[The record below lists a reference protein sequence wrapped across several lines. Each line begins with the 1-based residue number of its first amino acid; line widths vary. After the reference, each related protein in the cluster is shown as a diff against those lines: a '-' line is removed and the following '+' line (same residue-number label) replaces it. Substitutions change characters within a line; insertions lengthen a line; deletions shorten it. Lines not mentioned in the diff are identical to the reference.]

1 MKARILVHL
10 NQSRE
15 PISGEHL
22 SRSLGVSRVAIWKH
36 IRQLQD
42 LGYDI
47 EATPKGYRL
56 IHGPDTPFAW
66 AFRPERQARVHHF
79 AEVVSTMDTA
89 MELGRNGC
97 PAFSVVVA
105 ERQARGR
112 GRLQRPWQSES
123 GGLYFTMVLRPAMA
137 LSDAPLI
144 NLAAALD
151 MAATLSDLYDIEAEL
166 KWPNDLLV
174 RDRKL
179 AGILSQMSAE
189 PDRIE
194 FINLGIGLNV
204 HNNAQPPAVAVAAL
218 TEKTVSR
225 VRILE
230 GFWDRLEQRLQN
242 GDWSTVVTQ
251 WKTKTITLGRQV
263 KVQTLNEQFEGRA
276 IDVQENGGLVLETV
290 DGRHLTIV
298 YGDCFH
304 Q

>member
-1 MKARILVHL
+1 VKAQILAHL
-10 NQSRE
+10 NQSPE

-36 IRQLQD
+36 IRQLQG

-47 EATPKGYRL
+47 EATAKGYRL
-56 IHGPDTPFAW
+56 ISGPDTPFAW
-66 AFRPERQARVHHF
+66 AFRPDRQARVHHF
-79 AEVVSTMDTA
+79 AEVVSTMETA
-89 MELGRNGC
+89 MELGRSGC

-105 ERQARGR
+105 EQQTQGR
-112 GRLQRPWQSES
+112 GRLQRPWQSAR

-151 MAATLSDLYDIEAEL
+151 MAATLSDLYNIQARL

-174 RDRKL
+174 QDRKL

-204 HNNAQPPAVAVAAL
+204 HNSTEAPAVSVAAL
-218 TEKTVSR
+218 TEQTVSR
-225 VRILE
+225 ARILE

-242 GDWSTVVTQ
+242 GDLSAVVAQ

-276 IDVQENGGLVLETV
+276 VDVQDNGGLVLESA
-290 DGRHLTIV
+290 DGRRMTVV

>member
-1 MKARILVHL
+1 MKARILDHL
-10 NQSRE
+10 NPSSE
-15 PISGEHL
+15 PISGERL

-36 IRQLQD
+36 IRQLQE

-47 EATPKGYRL
+47 EATAKGYRL
-56 IHGPDTPFAW
+56 ISGPDTPFAW
-66 AFRPERQARVHHF
+66 AFRPDRQARVHHF

-105 ERQARGR
+105 EQQTQGR
-112 GRLQRPWQSES
+112 GRLQRPWQSAR
-123 GGLYFTMVLRPAMA
+123 GGLYFTMVLRPAIA

-151 MAATLSDLYDIEAEL
+151 MAATLNDLYDIQAQL

-174 RDRKL
+174 QDRKL

-204 HNNAQPPAVAVAAL
+204 HNNTQPPAVSVAAL
-218 TEKTVSR
+218 TGKTVSR

-242 GDWSTVVTQ
+242 ADLSAVVAQ
-251 WKTKTITLGRQV
+251 WKVKTITLGRQV

-276 IDVQENGGLVLETV
+276 VDVQDNGGLVLETA
-290 DGRHLTIV
+290 DGRRMTVV

>member
-1 MKARILVHL
+1 MKARILDHL
-10 NQSRE
+10 NPSPE

-36 IRQLQD
+36 IRQLQE

-47 EATPKGYRL
+47 EATAKGYRL
-56 IHGPDTPFAW
+56 LSSPDTPFAW
-66 AFRPERQARVHHF
+66 AFRPDRQARVHHF
-79 AEVVSTMDTA
+79 DEVVSTMDTA
-89 MELGRNGC
+89 MELGRGGC

-105 ERQARGR
+105 EQQIQGR
-112 GRLQRPWQSES
+112 GRLHRPWQSAR

-151 MAATLSDLYDIEAEL
+151 MAATLSDLYDIQPQL

-174 RDRKL
+174 QDRKL

-194 FINLGIGLNV
+194 FINLGMGLNV
-204 HNNAQPPAVAVAAL
+204 HNNTQPPAVSVAAL
-218 TEKTVSR
+218 TGKAVSR

-242 GDWSTVVTQ
+242 ADLSAVVAQ
-251 WKTKTITLGRQV
+251 WKAKTITLGRQV

-276 IDVQENGGLVLETV
+276 VDVQDNGGLVLETA
-290 DGRHLTIV
+290 DGRRMTVV